1 MECIM
6 FAWTEDHIAR
16 LKMLWLE
23 GRTAETIARE
33 LGPGISRS
41 AVLGKVYRMGLAAQ
55 RVAPDKPRPR
65 PRLRPAWQSIHGQA
79 GRAKKTERRSEV
91 LSALGPLSPSARGT
105 RSILTVGRS
114 DCRWPIGDP
123 PAPEFSL
130 CGRRVSRGAYC
141 ADHAAIAYSG
151 APRPSESLI
160 RWASVS

>member
-1 MECIM
+1 MS
-6 FAWTEDHIAR
+6 AWTEDHISR
-16 LKMLWLE
+16 LKKLWLE
-23 GRTAETIARE
+23 GRTAEWIARE

-55 RVAPDKPRPR
+55 RVAPDTPGPRPR
-65 PRLRPAWQSIHGQA
+65 PAGQSDHGEAARIGKSDRRL
-79 GRAKKTERRSEV
+79 KVRSGLV
-91 LSALGPLSPSARGT
+91 PLSSSERGT

-123 PAPEFSL
+123 LASEFSL